1 MSVTT
6 KRGDDGETGL
16 RGGRKA
22 AKSEHVVTVLGDL
35 DELNSHIG
43 LVLSTADG
51 LTDYELLLETQ
62 HALFEIGSWVASE
75 EYTLPEEHLEE
86 LISTIEEIIVQHE
99 EDTPKLDSFIL
110 PGGTVTSAQLHIARV
125 VARRAERSL
134 IRYNQERSV
143 PAVAK
148 KLLNRISDWLFM
160 AARRVNCIAQRDEI
174 VWKRKETS

>member
-16 RGGRKA
+16 RGGRKVG
-22 AKSEHVVTVLGDL
+22 KSEHVVTLLGDL
-35 DELNSHIG
+35 DELNSQIG
-43 LVLSTADG
+43 LVLATADG

-75 EYTLPEEHLEE
+75 EYELPEEHLAA
-86 LISTIEEIIVQHE
+86 LTTTIEEIIEQHE
-99 EDTPKLDSFIL
+99 DETPELKSFIL
-110 PGGTVTSAQLHIARV
+110 PGGTVTSAHLHVARS

-134 IRYNQERSV
+134 IRYNDERSV

-148 KLLNRISDWLFM
+148 KLLNRVSDWLFM
-160 AARRVNCIAQRDEI
+160 AARRVNCIAERDEI